1 MQESYYSHIAKEY
14 KEYFAI
20 SFTFI
25 VNEALK
31 RGCSSEELIKKLY
44 RVYSF
49 QSGIFIIIIKNS
61 SFR

>member
-1 MQESYYSHIAKEY
+1 MNEAYYSHIAKSI
-14 KEYFAI
+14 KNILCSHLPLF
-20 SFTFI
+20 

-31 RGCSSEELIKKLY
+31 RGCSSEDLIKKLY
-44 RVYSF
+44 RIYSF